1 MGPGNLFLNG
11 DCLEVMETLP
21 AASVD
26 CVLTDL
32 PYGTTDNEWDQV
44 IPMLHGEGSRGRELR
59 SSFSTQQPFT
69 TTVAASNLRQ
79 LKTEWIWEKAR
90 STGFLNAKKYPLK
103 SHENILVF
111 CDRLPPYFPQ
121 KTMGAK
127 PYVTRRPPSS
137 STNYSGDKGFV
148 SVNTDGSRYPTS
160 ILRTLLIAACTPRKS
175 RSRCSSTWSGHT
187 CGKVMCCLTAAPGPG
202 ARWWR
207 HSSASSAT
215 PSTTRPRWRD

>member
-1 MGPGNLFLNG
+1 M
-11 DCLEVMETLP
+11 
-21 AASVD
+21 ARR
-26 CVLTDL
+26 
-32 PYGTTDNEWDQV
+32 TTSG
-44 IPMLHGEGSRGRELR
+44 IRSFPCTCFGLHGEGSRGRELR

-160 ILRTLLIAACTPRKS
+160 ILRFPSANATDRGLHPTQKPLALLEYLVRTYMRQGDVLLDCCAGSGSSLVAAL
-175 RSRCSSTWSGHT
+175 STGRRFV
-187 CGKVMCCLTAAPGPG
+187 GIERDPIYYATALERLKQA
-202 ARWWR
+202 
-207 HSSASSAT
+207 HK
-215 PSTTRPRWRD
+215 